1 MILAHPAFLWLLLL
15 IPLLVWVNFLWRR
28 QREIRFNWSV
38 VEKVVQLQRRGSGRL
53 PELPFWLRIMA
64 FVLIIMALARP
75 QSITQEQE
83 IHTEGIDIVLVLDIS
98 GSMQAMD
105 FEPNRLEAAKVVAR
119 DFINQRIS
127 DRIGL
132 VVFSSQSFTQCPMT
146 TDYGILKTLLE
157 QVEMGVIDD
166 GTAIGY
172 SIGTAINRLKDSPA
186 TSQVIILLTDG
197 DNNRGV
203 DPLTVAQIAA
213 DRGHRIYTIG
223 VGTRGMAPFPA
234 KDIFGRKTTRQL
246 QVTINEEL
254 LQQVSQQTGG
264 KYYRATD
271 NETLEEIY
279 AEINQLEKADIS
291 VEHFKL
297 RQELFARLLTIALL
311 LLLVDL
317 LLGLTLVRRLP

>member
-1 MILAHPAFLWLLLL
+1 MILAHPNFLWLFLLL
-15 IPLLVWVNFLWRR
+15 PLLIWVHFLWRR
-28 QREIRFNWSV
+28 RREIRFNWSV
-38 VEKVVQLQRRGSGRL
+38 VEPVVRLQGRGNGWL
-53 PELPFWLRIMA
+53 PELPFWLRVLA
-64 FVLIIMALARP
+64 FVLIILALARP

-105 FEPNRLEAAKVVAR
+105 FEPNRLEAAKIVAR
-119 DFINQRIS
+119 DFIDQRVS

-146 TDYGILKTLLE
+146 TDYGILKALLE
-157 QVEMGVIDD
+157 QVKMGVIDD

-186 TSQVIILLTDG
+186 SSQVIILLTDG

-213 DRGHRIYTIG
+213 DRGYRIYTIG

-234 KDIFGRKTTRQL
+234 TDMFGRKTTRQY

-271 NETLEEIY
+271 NETLAEIY
-279 AEINQLEKADIS
+279 DEINLLEKADIS
-291 VEHFKL
+291 VEYFKL
-297 RQELFARLLTIALL
+297 RQELFGKLLTLALL
-311 LLLVDL
+311 LLLADL
-317 LLGLTLVRRLP
+317 LVGLTLARRLP